1 MWDRAVAITGN
12 IWAQTL
18 RCAKP
23 PRRGFTGVGVLIDS
37 QRFSMIQPQLHSPT
51 ATPPLARGL
60 GFWQATAINI
70 TQIVGAGVFATI
82 PLILGVLPGPYAL
95 LAWLVAGVL
104 IIFDSMVWA
113 ELGAA
118 LPSAGGSYHFL
129 LESYGRSKWGRL
141 MAFLFVWQILI
152 SGPLEVGS
160 GLVAGAQF
168 STALSPE
175 YKAFDE
181 AHTQVFEFEIS
192 GGRKVSA
199 VIGPSRLFGCALG
212 FLIIYLLYRRITT
225 LGRLSVVFV
234 IGVLMLIGW
243 VLVEGALRFDSNVAF
258 DLSLAEGE
266 HPKSWGVAI
275 GAGMGFAIYSYFGYY
290 NVCYL
295 GDEVRDPARTI
306 PRSILVSSLA
316 VVILFALIHL
326 AIVGVMH
333 WRDAKGSK
341 DNLIAD
347 FMGRNRGQWA
357 AVAVTVCLV
366 GSCFVSAFSGT
377 LGYSRVPFAAARNG
391 HFLRWFAAVHP
402 KHQIPHR
409 SLLLIGAMIIF
420 WSFFSLET
428 IIIALIVTR
437 ILEQFVAQIFA
448 VVLLRNLQPDRP
460 RPWRM
465 WLYPLPCI
473 VALGGWLF
481 VYSSTEWLFIA
492 IGLITMAAGL
502 VVFLIWAKGTKSWP
516 FGAAER

>member
-1 MWDRAVAITGN
+1 MITHSQ
-12 IWAQTL
+12 ATS
-18 RCAKP
+18 P
-23 PRRGFTGVGVLIDS
+23 VL
-37 QRFSMIQPQLHSPT
+37 T
-51 ATPPLARGL
+51 RGL

-118 LPSAGGSYHFL
+118 LPSAGGSYHIL

-160 GLVAGAQF
+160 GLVAAAQF
-168 STALSPE
+168 STAISPE
-175 YKAFDE
+175 YRAWDV
-181 AHTQVFEFEIS
+181 AHTQTFEIEIAD
-192 GGRKVSA
+192 GKKISA
-199 VIGPSRLFGCALG
+199 AIGPSRLFGCALG
-212 FLIIYLLYRRITT
+212 FMILFLLYRRITT

-243 VLVEGALRFDSNVAF
+243 ILVEGALRFKSEVAF

-295 GDEVRDPARTI
+295 GDEVRDPGRTI
-306 PRSILVSSLA
+306 PRSILISSLA
-316 VVILFALIHL
+316 VVILFALVHL
-326 AIVGVMH
+326 MIVGVVP
-333 WRDAKGSK
+333 WRDAAESK
-341 DNLIAD
+341 DNLTAD
-347 FMGRNRGQWA
+347 FMGRIHGQWA
-357 AVAVTVCLV
+357 ATAVTICLV

-402 KHQIPHR
+402 THHIPHR

-420 WSFFSLET
+420 WSFFSLEA
-428 IIIALIVTR
+428 IITALIVTR

-460 RPWRM
+460 RPWKM

-473 VALGGWLF
+473 VALAGWLF
-481 VYSSTEWLFIA
+481 VYCSTEWLFIA
-492 IGLITMAAGL
+492 IGLITMASGL
-502 VVFLIWAKGTKSWP
+502 VVFLIWAKGTSSWP
-516 FGAAER
+516 FGTASSR